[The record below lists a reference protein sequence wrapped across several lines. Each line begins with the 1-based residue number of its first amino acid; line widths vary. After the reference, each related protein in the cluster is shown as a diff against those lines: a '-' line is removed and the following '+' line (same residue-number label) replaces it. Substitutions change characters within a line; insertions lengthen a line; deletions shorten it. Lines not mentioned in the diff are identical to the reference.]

1 MFEGWTIEKNE
12 HPVRRGRGGTTVS
25 KDYGKVLNEYKN
37 KAGDYFSDPEKLSD
51 LLSDAKKKAFKNNG
65 PLDEIWNKLQLMF
78 GMIKDWSKGNYK
90 DVPKSS
96 IVAIIAGLIYFVS
109 SVDLIP
115 DVLPAI
121 GIADDIIVLGL
132 IIKQVSSDLD
142 KYREWREHN
151 EEMHE

>member
-1 MFEGWTIEKNE
+1 M
-12 HPVRRGRGGTTVS
+12 S
-25 KDYGKVLNEYKN
+25 KDYGKELNEYKN
-37 KAGDYFSDPEKLSD
+37 KAGEYFGDPDKLTG
-51 LLSDAKKKAFKNNG
+51 LLADAKKKAFKNDG

-90 DVPKSS
+90 DVPKGS

-109 SVDLIP
+109 PVDLIP

-121 GIADDIIVLGL
+121 GITDDIIVLGL

-151 EEMHE
+151 EEIHE